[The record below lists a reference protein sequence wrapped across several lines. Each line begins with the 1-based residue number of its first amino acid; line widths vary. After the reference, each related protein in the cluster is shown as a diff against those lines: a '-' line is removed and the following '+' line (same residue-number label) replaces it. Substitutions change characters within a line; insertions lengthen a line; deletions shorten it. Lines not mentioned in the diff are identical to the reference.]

1 MKKKIALFLSALM
14 MFSLLAACGSTGAS
28 SSAAAS
34 GADTSASSADATVLK
49 VWIPPYAGGDAEY
62 TDMDFWTEQFKDF
75 EQENNCKVE
84 VSIFPWTGY
93 MQKITTGMNSGEG
106 PDVVY
111 IDTLYDLAA
120 AGALEP
126 LDSYFT
132 QEEKDNYYYYDM
144 GNVAGDQYVLPMM
157 VGDASVLFCNMDILK
172 EDGFDAPPTTWE
184 ELIAYSKKI
193 KEVRPDIYSFI
204 QPWGNAS
211 SKSAMMTSFL
221 PYFWQ
226 AGGDFLDADGK
237 PNLNSEAG
245 KTTLDF
251 LKSLQDEGIF
261 DDTVVSVGDAP
272 DLFRNGEA
280 AMVMMGTGMAASVDK
295 AGINWDFSTLK
306 GPNGQEGFW
315 ISGDSLAVAANSTH
329 KELAVKAL
337 KYMTSAKVM
346 DAFHEKLYAMT
357 PLTKDGAFTED
368 ERFQKIYES
377 EAEIANFH
385 IWPGFENADSFYDI
399 LFKNIQSMYM
409 GDLTTQQVIDN
420 TMEEYNAAL

>member
-1 MKKKIALFLSALM
+1 M
-14 MFSLLAACGSTGAS
+14 
-28 SSAAAS
+28 
-34 GADTSASSADATVLK
+34 
-49 VWIPPYAGGDAEY
+49 
-62 TDMDFWTEQFKDF
+62 
-75 EQENNCKVE
+75 
-84 VSIFPWTGY
+84 
-93 MQKITTGMNSGEG
+93 
-106 PDVVY
+106 
-111 IDTLYDLAA
+111 
-120 AGALEP
+120 
-126 LDSYFT
+126 
-132 QEEKDNYYYYDM
+132 
-144 GNVAGDQYVLPMM
+144 
-157 VGDASVLFCNMDILK
+157 
-172 EDGFDAPPTTWE
+172 
-184 ELIAYSKKI
+184 
-193 KEVRPDIYSFI
+193 
-204 QPWGNAS
+204 
-211 SKSAMMTSFL
+211 
-221 PYFWQ
+221 
-226 AGGDFLDADGK
+226 
-237 PNLNSEAG
+237 
-245 KTTLDF
+245 
-251 LKSLQDEGIF
+251 KSLQDEGIF